1 MWQGGSWGLR
11 RAFARALI
19 GDGISAV
26 IGKYLSEKEA
36 QGAVFQ
42 LGFLHP
48 FSNAATTRGM
58 THPTTIHCIGSVLWD
73 IVGRSDRKMKAGHDV
88 PGRILRIPGGV
99 AMNIAMAL
107 RMHDVPVSLL
117 ASLGA
122 EPAGRD
128 LLEEATRRGMETALV
143 HISDRHPTDQYMAI
157 EGSNGLIAAIAD
169 AHSLEAEADAVIAPM
184 RDGRVGSVE
193 EPFAGLVVC
202 EGNLPEATLEYIS
215 AAAEFRGAD
224 LRLAPASPG
233 KAGRLKPFFGHGH
246 ATFYVNLIEA
256 NILLG
261 TKLDTSV
268 EAAVQLVDAGVY
280 RAAVTDG
287 PNLAAIADA
296 NGVHSAVPPS
306 VDVLRVT
313 GAGDVFMA
321 SHIVAETRGMV
332 GDAALDFALT
342 HTATYIS
349 TETPL

>member
-1 MWQGGSWGLR
+1 
-11 RAFARALI
+11 
-19 GDGISAV
+19 
-26 IGKYLSEKEA
+26 
-36 QGAVFQ
+36 
-42 LGFLHP
+42 
-48 FSNAATTRGM
+48 M
-58 THPTTIHCIGSVLWD
+58 TSPTPIHCIGSVLWD
-73 IVGRSDRKMKAGHDV
+73 IVGRSDRVMKAGHDV

-107 RMHDVPVSLL
+107 RMHGVPVSLL
-117 ASLGA
+117 TSLGA
-122 EPAGRD
+122 DSAGRD

-143 HISDRHPTDQYMAI
+143 HISDTHPTDQYMAI

-169 AHSLEAEADAVIAPM
+169 AHSLEAEAEAVIAPM
-184 RDGRVGSVE
+184 CDGRVGSADD
-193 EPFAGLVVC
+193 PFDGLVVC
-202 EGNLPEATLEYIS
+202 EGNLPEATLDYIS
-215 AAAEFRGAD
+215 GAAEFRAAD
-224 LRLAPASPG
+224 VRLAPASPG
-233 KAGRLKPFFGHGH
+233 KAERLKPFFGHNR

-261 TKLDTSV
+261 TKLGSAA
-268 EAAVQLVDAGVY
+268 EAAAQLVETGLY

-296 NGVHSAVPPS
+296 SGVHAAVPPA
-306 VDVLRVT
+306 VTVLRVT

-332 GDAALDFALT
+332 GAEALDFALT